1 MDHFTGISASIQNL
15 PTLKLSPTHL
25 STDCSL
31 VVGSNRYSG
40 NRLIFGF
47 ELQKFTYRRSD
58 PEHRFLLEASLVGSD
73 ELFNGLF
80 LIGIIGMKKT
90 ENIRR
95 LTNDFARG

>member
-90 ENIRR
+90 ENILSRPP
-95 LTNDFARG
+95 NSA